1 MKPLFCGK
9 KTLLRFKTLLF
20 GCLLEKG
27 REIKEAEVAKLL
39 LKTGAMKE
47 RGGEREWENVFAGL
61 PLTAIYFSAK
71 EGRALQR
78 REKTLEG
85 FNEKK
90 RGF

>member
-1 MKPLFCGK
+1 
-9 KTLLRFKTLLF
+9 
-20 GCLLEKG
+20 
-27 REIKEAEVAKLL
+27 
-39 LKTGAMKE
+39 MKE
-47 RGGEREWENVFAGL
+47 RGGGNVFAEL

>member
-1 MKPLFCGK
+1 
-9 KTLLRFKTLLF
+9 
-20 GCLLEKG
+20 
-27 REIKEAEVAKLL
+27 
-39 LKTGAMKE
+39 MKE
-47 RGGEREWENVFAGL
+47 RRGGGGGGTCL
-61 PLTAIYFSAK
+61 PGFLLQLIYFSAK

>member
-1 MKPLFCGK
+1 
-9 KTLLRFKTLLF
+9 
-20 GCLLEKG
+20 
-27 REIKEAEVAKLL
+27 
-39 LKTGAMKE
+39 MKE
-47 RGGEREWENVFAGL
+47 RRGGTFL
-61 PLTAIYFSAK
+61 PGFLLQLIYFSAK